1 LKLILNVTQDKIMSD
16 DKKLELAVLDELSWE
31 PSVDSAHINVRANA
45 GVVVLTGRVGSFI
58 EKYSAERA
66 ALRVKGV
73 KAVAEEIEVR
83 LPPGIKHSDEEI
95 AAAALDRISWDVSVP
110 HDAIKVKVEKGWV
123 TLTGKVYWR
132 YQRDFAMQD
141 VRGLRG
147 VVGVTD
153 QIKIKPQVNASNLS
167 DEITRALHRS
177 WCFGPKTIT
186 VTAHDGKI
194 RLTGTVSYW
203 HFRELAELAAW
214 AAPGATAVEN
224 DIIVV

>member
-1 LKLILNVTQDKIMSD
+1 MSNN
-16 DKKLELAVLDELSWE
+16 KELELAVLEELSWE
-31 PSVDSAHINVRANA
+31 PSVDSAHIGVRANA
-45 GVVVLTGRVGSFI
+45 GIVVLTGHVGSFI
-58 EKYSAERA
+58 EKWSAERA

-83 LPPGIKHSDEEI
+83 LSSGVTRSDEEI

-132 YQRDFAMQD
+132 YQRDFAVQD

-153 QIKIKPQVNASNLS
+153 RITIKPQVNASNIS
-167 DEITRALHRS
+167 DEIMRALHRS
-177 WCFGPKTIT
+177 WCFDPKTIT

-194 RLTGTVSYW
+194 RL
-203 HFRELAELAAW
+203 
-214 AAPGATAVEN
+214 
-224 DIIVV
+224 